1 MDATGQ
7 MVLAN
12 RLADGRVVFLA
23 ADGSWV
29 EDLAGGAMAADA
41 DAGERLLVAA
51 RLAESG
57 NTVVEPYLIA
67 VRQVAGQRQPVAW
80 REAIRAAGPTV
91 RTDLQGGSH
100 VPLR

>member
-1 MDATGQ
+1 

-41 DAGERLLVAA
+41 DASFLGR
-51 RLAESG
+51 RSR
-57 NTVVEPYLIA
+57 IA
-67 VRQVAGQRQPVAW
+67 YPEHRVTIKPFDSTGK
-80 REAIRAAGPTV
+80 
-91 RTDLQGGSH
+91 
-100 VPLR
+100 

>member
-1 MDATGQ
+1 M
-7 MVLAN
+7 
-12 RLADGRVVFLA
+12 
-23 ADGSWV
+23 
-29 EDLAGGAMAADA
+29 
-41 DAGERLLVAA
+41 
-51 RLAESG
+51 
-57 NTVVEPYLIA
+57 VEPYLIA